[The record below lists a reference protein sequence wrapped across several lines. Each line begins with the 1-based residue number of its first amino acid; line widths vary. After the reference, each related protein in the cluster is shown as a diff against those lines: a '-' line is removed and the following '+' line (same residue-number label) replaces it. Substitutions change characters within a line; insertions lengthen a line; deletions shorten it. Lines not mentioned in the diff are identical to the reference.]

1 MNNWYN
7 RIIGTQPQAQSPSQF
22 RHQNNMQQMQSF
34 MSAIRNPVAFIKQNI
49 PGIPDQAFNDPTG
62 NAVLQYMMNNLG
74 VTQQDI
80 QKVSSQIPRF

>member
-7 RIIGTQPQAQSPSQF
+7 RIVQSSP
-22 RHQNNMQQMQSF
+22 QQMNMMQRAQSF
-34 MSAIRNPVAFIKQNI
+34 MNALRDPVSFVKQNI

-62 NAVLQYMMNNLG
+62 NGVLQYMIQNLG

-80 QKVSSQIPRF
+80 QNAANQVPRF

>member
-7 RIIGTQPQAQSPSQF
+7 RIVQSSP
-22 RHQNNMQQMQSF
+22 QQMNMMQRAQSF
-34 MSAIRNPVAFIKQNI
+34 MNALRDPVSFVKQNI

-62 NAVLQYMMNNLG
+62 NGVLQYMIQNLG

-80 QKVSSQIPRF
+80 QNASSKIPRF